1 MCDPSIE
8 HKEAHGRPVTSD
20 PRRVWLADILVIIPY
35 SYRNS
40 LFNNALIAGAYS
52 RLLHKLVENMAE
64 QVGSESLRT
73 YEEINA
79 KIKRGGAVVLTADEF
94 VAHAAQS
101 GLEAAA
107 KEVDVVTTG
116 TFGAMC
122 SSGAFLNFGHS
133 EPPIKMST
141 CWLNDVPAYKGLAAV
156 DAYIGATAMSESRGF
171 EYGGG
176 HVIEDLVSG
185 KEIALRAGAYGTDCY
200 PRKSIQTSLTLEDLN
215 QAILV
220 NPRNAYEHYNAATNS
235 TDRILYTY
243 MGTLLPNFGNVTYSG
258 AGQLSPL
265 YKDKGFETIGIGTRI
280 FLGGTVGYVVGEGT
294 QHSPQTQF
302 GTTMVR
308 GDLKKMNPR
317 YLRGATFHKYGTTLY
332 VGLGIPIPIVNLR
345 VAQSAALAD
354 DQIHTNIIDYGV
366 PSRNRPTVKK
376 TSYAELKSG
385 EVCFNDR
392 KTRASPLSSFK
403 YAGEIAET
411 LKRWILEASFTLSRP
426 AELLPT
432 HREFRPLEVSRTEP
446 RVRDVM
452 TSKVTTASV
461 GHSIHAVADILVSK
475 GIDHLPL
482 TNDENKLV
490 GIVTSW
496 DIANAVAQGKAAI
509 SEVMTTNVITAV
521 ENDTLDVVAL
531 RMTQNNISGLPVVD
545 RENRVI
551 GIVTARDLAKRREVF
566 SR

>member
-1 MCDPSIE
+1 M
-8 HKEAHGRPVTSD
+8 T
-20 PRRVWLADILVIIPY
+20 
-35 SYRNS
+35 
-40 LFNNALIAGAYS
+40 
-52 RLLHKLVENMAE
+52 E

-79 KIKRGGAVVLTADEF
+79 KIRRGDAVVLTADEF
-94 VAHAAQS
+94 VAHAAQN

-185 KEIALRAGAYGTDCY
+185 KEVTLRAEAYGTDCY
-200 PRKSIQTSLTLEDLN
+200 PRKSIQTTLTLEDLN

-235 TDRILYTY
+235 TGRILYTY

-280 FLGGTVGYVVGEGT
+280 FLGGSVGYVIGEGT

-302 GTTMVR
+302 GTIMVR
-308 GDLKKMNPR
+308 GDLKKMNQR
-317 YLRGATFHKYGTTLY
+317 YLRGATFHKYGNSMY
-332 VGLGIPIPIVNLR
+332 VGLGIPIPIINLR
-345 VAQSAALAD
+345 VAESAALAD
-354 DQIHTNIIDYGV
+354 DQIRTNVMDYGV
-366 PSRNRPTVKK
+366 PSRNRPVIKE

-385 EVCFNDR
+385 EVHFHDR
-392 KTRASPLSSFK
+392 NTRASPLSSFK
-403 YAGEIAET
+403 YAAEIAQT

-426 AELLPT
+426 SELLPT
-432 HREFRPLEVSRTEP
+432 LREFRPLEISGTEP
-446 RVRDVM
+446 KVRDVM
-452 TSKVTTASV
+452 TPTLTTVDPAHTVNVEKIPTAVSIDHDRCTGCGACISLCSV
-461 GHSIHAVADILVSK
+461 GAIRQHADWTVEL
-475 GIDHLPL
+475 G
-482 TNDENKLV
+482 DEKCVRCLICV
-490 GIVTSW
+490 DACPVR
-496 DIANAVAQGKAAI
+496 AI
-509 SEVMTTNVITAV
+509 RS
-521 ENDTLDVVAL
+521 
-531 RMTQNNISGLPVVD
+531 P
-545 RENRVI
+545 
-551 GIVTARDLAKRREVF
+551 
-566 SR
+566 